1 MPRLCHVCTHP
12 DRLAIEAEIL
22 AGVDSKQ
29 RIATKYGLKEPAIR
43 RHRDGHMTKAVAAA
57 RESAVEEEKQNG
69 RTVLERLEDI
79 QRHVISILEGAS
91 NEPRLSLQAI
101 AEARKNLELM
111 AKLLGELDTRPVNA
125 TQVNVGVGGDGSTP
139 ISVVIRAM
147 ADEEVR

>member
-1 MPRLCHVCTHP
+1 
-12 DRLAIEAEIL
+12 
-22 AGVDSKQ
+22 
-29 RIATKYGLKEPAIR
+29 
-43 RHRDGHMTKAVAAA
+43 MTKAVAAA